1 MVSLAKPPGF
11 GGSKNSEYLTTYKST
26 PDTPSQPALTPVYVQ
41 NIATTDISNAHA
53 QTRLLLKQL
62 KFQVKHIHNIDFLP
76 GKRTEFLVDSNYH
89 DAMVSRL
96 RSLKFTVLDNFN
108 PLTIRQSHLSDT
120 TIDKI
125 IEAEA
130 RRIAKGVSCSPNEI
144 VQDYFVSLAKQIQIP
159 SFVQH
164 YQKHIKIFQ
173 DSYSTCDV
181 SPALDE

>member
-1 MVSLAKPPGF
+1 MYGEKSRKTRVRSSAA
-11 GGSKNSEYLTTYKST
+11 SEVT
-26 PDTPSQPALTPVYVQ
+26 
-41 NIATTDISNAHA
+41 
-53 QTRLLLKQL
+53 
-62 KFQVKHIHNIDFLP
+62 
-76 GKRTEFLVDSNYH
+76 KR
-89 DAMVSRL
+89 
-96 RSLKFTVLDNFN
+96 
-108 PLTIRQSHLSDT
+108 Q

-181 SPALDE
+181 SPGLDE